1 MTVFRNV
8 VFVAAIAGLLAG
20 IAMTAMQAYATVPL
34 ILKAEMLEKAE
45 STDAHNHG
53 AAQADAAGSAEANAS
68 PAQVQVSS
76 EVHEHEAEAWAP
88 ADGFER
94 FAFTAAA
101 NIVTAIGFA
110 LILVAVSEAC

>member
-8 VFVAAIAGLLAG
+8 VFVAAIAGLMGG

-34 ILKAEMLEKAE
+34 ILKAETFENAL

-53 AAQADAAGSAEANAS
+53 AAQADAAGSVEANAS
-68 PAQVQVSS
+68 PGEVQQ
-76 EVHEHEAEAWAP
+76 HEAEAWAP

-94 FAFTAAA
+94 LAYTGTA

-110 LILVAVSEAC
+110 